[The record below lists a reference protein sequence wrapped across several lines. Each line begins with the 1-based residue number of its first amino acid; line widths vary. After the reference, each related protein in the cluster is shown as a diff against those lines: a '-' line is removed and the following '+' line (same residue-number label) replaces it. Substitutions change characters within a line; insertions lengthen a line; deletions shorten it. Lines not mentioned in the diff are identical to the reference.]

1 MKVLLTSS
9 DNSSGDSFDIEQPV
23 EDVVTEQIEKQ
34 KKETRRKD
42 KTAEQQII
50 PQKSI
55 FENNASW
62 TEEALAKLNVKIL
75 KKFAKENITQH
86 SFIWKNMNK
95 SQLISYIIKVRT
107 KLLNKNKVET
117 PSNLIQKPQGKL
129 PQNPEQQKT
138 IIERSDLQNALAFL
152 QVDVHPFSS
161 QQKFNSVLQ
170 HSKVIGVNVDN
181 ISTWEYDKFFNVHE
195 LEALQE
201 AEFKISEKL
210 TLFND
215 LKVLKEFVCK
225 NKNKTFNELEVLE
238 SEETQIENFSFNRK
252 RKMNNGNFIDTN
264 KRKMNNNNNKNN
276 NNNNN
281 NNNNDNNNNNNND
294 NNDYKNDKKGSDL
307 GNLLAKNSIQLN
319 SIASNEDGNQYVT
332 AGFPDLIEI
341 TNKPCWKQ
349 VMDLIL
355 LLLPANQIDTENLSK
370 KKLIK
375 RDIK

>member
-1 MKVLLTSS
+1 MLT
-9 DNSSGDSFDIEQPV
+9 
-23 EDVVTEQIEKQ
+23 
-34 KKETRRKD
+34 
-42 KTAEQQII
+42 
-50 PQKSI
+50 
-55 FENNASW
+55 
-62 TEEALAKLNVKIL
+62 
-75 KKFAKENITQH
+75 
-86 SFIWKNMNK
+86 
-95 SQLISYIIKVRT
+95 
-107 KLLNKNKVET
+107 
-117 PSNLIQKPQGKL
+117 
-129 PQNPEQQKT
+129 
-138 IIERSDLQNALAFL
+138 
-152 QVDVHPFSS
+152 
-161 QQKFNSVLQ
+161 
-170 HSKVIGVNVDN
+170 

-252 RKMNNGNFIDTN
+252 RKMNDGNFIDTN

-370 KKLIK
+370 KEIDKKRYQIISKFKVGKTVGKEKTHYLLNNLIVNDLRISFGYHYNIDNFKYMLNASSRKARLDFNKDHEFVNLDASNYGEIIMENYLQNKKNFFEKLDNNEITLNQELLNENTHLIELTEQ
-375 RDIK
+375 D